1 MKKSEKI
8 IYLANAGS
16 PHVRHWIE
24 YLDEMNISYHI
35 YSVHKNTFFP
45 ESKVT
50 VKYSFLSKLGGFG
63 IILAYIFLG
72 IWLRFYM
79 KKSFLLHAH
88 NTSGYG
94 LSALLSGNE
103 YIVTTYGTEI
113 FGAKNRSSLYNFIIN
128 NTLKRAKKITATS
141 IAMEK
146 TLLLDFNIDKSKIQ
160 TFGFGVSSKFKF
172 SLNMRRKIRSQL
184 GISEN
189 SIIWVYNR
197 RITPLYNTLETVNA
211 FKKFSKGKMSKHLI
225 LMEGDKDIEYTK
237 LVTEV
242 VKEEKNIHLV
252 KGFLDQSNMSAY
264 LSAADIAISLPN
276 SDQLSSSI
284 LESISCGCLPML
296 ANLPTYQPIFETMTS
311 IHVNFNNIESS
322 FYESNDLI
330 IKLGGEARSKIILE
344 YAKTEWGRDKTIF
357 QINKVYNFR

>member
-8 IYLANAGS
+8 IYLANASS

-45 ESKVT
+45 QSKVT
-50 VKYSFLSKLGGFG
+50 VKYNFLSKLGGFG

-72 IWLRFYM
+72 IWLRFYI
-79 KKSFLLHAH
+79 KKSFILHAH

-113 FGAKNRSSLYNFIIN
+113 FGARSRSSLYNYIIN
-128 NTLKRAKKITATS
+128 KTLKRAKIITATS
-141 IAMEK
+141 LAMEK
-146 TLLLDFNIDKSKIQ
+146 TLIADFKIEKIRIE
-160 TFGFGVSSKFKF
+160 TFSLGVSSNFNF
-172 SLNMRRKIRSQL
+172 SPTMRVKIRDEL
-184 GISEN
+184 NIPDDA
-189 SIIWVYNR
+189 IVWIYNR
-197 RITPLYNTLETVNA
+197 RITPLYNTLETIEA
-211 FKKFSKGKMSKHLI
+211 FKKFSRGDSSKQLI
-225 LMEGDKDIEYTK
+225 LMEGDRDIRYTEI
-237 LVTEV
+237 VARAIDEV
-242 VKEEKNIHLV
+242 VNIHLI
-252 KGFLDQSNMSAY
+252 KGFLDQPTMSAY

-296 ANLPTYQPIFETMTS
+296 ANLRTYFPIFES
-311 IHVNFNNIESS
+311 IDSIPVNLNNLLQGFIDT
-322 FYESNDLI
+322 NDYMI
-330 IKLGGEARSKIILE
+330 NQGDSVRSKI
-344 YAKTEWGRDKTIF
+344 TEQYNLTDWSRVNAISTIGKIYSF
-357 QINKVYNFR
+357 D